1 MSDGDAHVV
10 IGAGGGIG
18 GAVVRELVARELP
31 TIAVSR
37 GSDAGASGAE
47 SRQAD
52 AATTEGA
59 IEACRGAT
67 VVYHCA
73 QPPYTRWAQD
83 FPPLTEAVLLGARS
97 AGAKLV
103 MADNLYAYGQVSG
116 PITEETP
123 RAATGKKG
131 RVRIAMEE
139 RLLSA
144 HQAGEAR
151 VAIGRASDHY
161 GPGGRNTVAGDQV
174 FGRIAVGKKP
184 RWLGAPDQPH
194 TLSYLGD
201 VARGL
206 ATLGLEQTADGQ
218 VWHLPAAEPMTGRA
232 FCSLACEAMRAPP
245 SINVTPPAMIR
256 LLGVFSPL
264 IRELGETSYQ
274 FTAPFVIDASRFQQ
288 ALGPLDPTPHRE
300 AVSVTA
306 EWFRSQAG

>member
-18 GAVVRELVARELP
+18 AAVVRELLSRELP
-31 TIAVSR
+31 TVAVSR
-37 GSDAGASGAE
+37 GGDAGPGGAE
-47 SRQAD
+47 RRRAD

-59 IEACRGAT
+59 IEACRGAC

-83 FPPLTEAVLLGARS
+83 LPPLTEAILLGARS
-97 AGAKLV
+97 AGGKLV
-103 MADNLYAYGQVSG
+103 MADNLYSYGHVSG

-151 VAIGRASDHY
+151 VAIGRASDYY
-161 GPGGRNTVAGDQV
+161 GPGGRGSTAGDQV
-174 FGRIAVGKKP
+174 FGRIAAGKKP

-194 TLSYLGD
+194 TLNYLGD

-206 ATLGLEQTADGQ
+206 VTLGLEETADGQ
-218 VWHLPAAEPMTGRA
+218 VWHLPAAEPLTGRA
-232 FCSLACEAMRAPP
+232 FCSLACEAMGAPP
-245 SINVTPPAMIR
+245 SVSVTPPAMIR

-274 FTAPFVIDASRFQQ
+274 FTAPFVSDTSRFQQ
-288 ALGPLDPTPHRE
+288 AFGPLEPTPHGE
-300 AVSVTA
+300 AVRTTA
-306 EWFRSQAG
+306 DWFRSQSG